1 MTEVSDTP
9 IRHTDTVELRMDAR
23 PENLALARLALGGV
37 AAHTLLADEV
47 VADLKLA
54 VTEACTNAIEHAYA
68 GDSGANEIVVRFA
81 LGDDTL
87 SVEVQDW
94 GAGFDGDVEPPRDEE
109 LEELRDHAGVGL
121 MLIRSL
127 TDELTIESGGA
138 GSTISFSKRLTPPE

>member
-1 MTEVSDTP
+1 VTTGTFDTTIP
-9 IRHTDTVELRMDAR
+9 HGETVELRMDAR
-23 PENLALARLALGGV
+23 PENLVLARLALGGV
-37 AAHTLLADEV
+37 AARTPLGDDV

-68 GDSGANEIVVRFA
+68 GDPGSNEVVVRFA
-81 LGDDTL
+81 LDVDVL
-87 SVEVQDW
+87 AVEVQDW
-94 GAGFDGDVEPPRDEE
+94 GTGFDTEAEPPRED
-109 LEELRDHAGVGL
+109 ELRDHAGVGL

>member
-1 MTEVSDTP
+1 MTGVFDVRIP
-9 IRHTDTVELRMDAR
+9 HTDTVELRMDAR
-23 PENLALARLALGGV
+23 PENLVLARLALGGV
-37 AAHTLLADEV
+37 AARTDLGDDV

-68 GDSGANEIVVRFA
+68 GDPGANEIVVRFA
-81 LGDDTL
+81 IDDDAL

-94 GAGFDGDVEPPRDEE
+94 GVGFDTEIEPSRD
-109 LEELRDHAGVGL
+109 EELRDHAGVGL

-138 GSTISFSKRLTPPE
+138 GSTISFSKRLTPLE